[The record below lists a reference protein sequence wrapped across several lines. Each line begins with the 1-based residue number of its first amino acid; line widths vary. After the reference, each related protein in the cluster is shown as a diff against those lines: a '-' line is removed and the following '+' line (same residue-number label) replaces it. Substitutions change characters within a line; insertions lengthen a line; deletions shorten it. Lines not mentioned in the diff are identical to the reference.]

1 MRVQSVKFVTPLF
14 LLAALLLQAATADA
28 RAIRIDDGEG
38 AWTEPSPSSNVVSVQ
53 IDLGFEFNFFGETF
67 TSVIIDPNGSVRFG
81 DSAFIAPFLDATQ
94 TLAYSFSTTSAALAT
109 GIFDGFRVL
118 WGDDESANQFQLAIF
133 NFGSGN
139 FGIEFNYAG
148 ITAGSDATSSIGF
161 SNGDDVDLDLLAVL
175 GTLLGDPLTFDEYKG
190 VGTDGLDSEQEVCET
205 PATIL
210 ACNNYSSI
218 SGLFGPG
225 TNVLPGGFDGFFLT
239 DPSFGV
245 PVQGRYFFLVGD
257 IVVDPTPVPEPGA
270 FGLFAIGLAGLA
282 LRRRRL
288 A

>member
-1 MRVQSVKFVTPLF
+1 MRAQCVKFVIPLF
-14 LLAALLLQAATADA
+14 LLAVLLLQAATADA
-28 RAIRIDDGEG
+28 RAIRVDDGEG
-38 AWTEPSPSSNVVSVQ
+38 AWTEPSPSSNVVSLQ

-67 TSVIIDPNGSVRFG
+67 TSVIIDPNGSVRFS

-94 TLAYSFSTTSAALAT
+94 TLAYSFSTTTAALAD
-109 GIFDGFRVL
+109 GILDGFRVL

-148 ITAGSDATSSIGF
+148 ITQGSDATSSIGYN
-161 SNGDDVDLDLLAVL
+161 NGAGTEVDLLDIL
-175 GTLLGDPLTFDEYKG
+175 GTLLGDPLTFVEYEG
-190 VGTDGLDSEQEVCET
+190 VGANGLDSELCES
-205 PATIL
+205 AGTIL

-225 TNVLPGGFDGFFLT
+225 TNLLPGGFDGFFLT

-245 PVQGRYFFLVGD
+245 PVQGRYFFLVGEV
-257 IVVDPTPVPEPGA
+257 VVDPSPVPEPGA

-282 LRRRRL
+282 LRRRRR